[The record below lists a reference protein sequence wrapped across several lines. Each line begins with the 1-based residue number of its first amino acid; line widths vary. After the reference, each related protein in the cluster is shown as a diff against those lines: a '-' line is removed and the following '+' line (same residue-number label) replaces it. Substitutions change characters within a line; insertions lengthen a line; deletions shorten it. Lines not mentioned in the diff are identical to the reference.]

1 MPLTSTRVPA
11 QTFAAARAAAR
22 SAYQDYVEHQDGCP
36 RWRYDCQSC
45 RHYRLLHQIAV
56 DRMNELR
63 PAASATRMAARVS
76 AR

>member
-1 MPLTSTRVPA
+1 MSTRVTPVA
-11 QTFAAARAAAR
+11 PTFAVARADAR
-22 SAYQDYVEHQDGCP
+22 LAYQDYVEHQDGCP
-36 RWRYDCQSC
+36 RWRINCQSC
-45 RHYRLLHQIAV
+45 RHYRLLHRIAV